1 MEKKTKKTAE
11 KEIKSKVGNKEEKPV
26 FKGFE
31 SLANSNNKDWKG
43 PEIDLESV
51 IMG

>member
-1 MEKKTKKTAE
+1 MEKKPKKTAE
-11 KEIKSKVGNKEEKPV
+11 KEIKSKSGNKEEKQV

-43 PEIDLESV
+43 PQIDLDSV